1 MAYEE
6 KIYERDGDNEWA
18 FSEKEG
24 KDVFIKDTV
33 NGKKGYR
40 CLGKDCGN
48 QLISV
53 NKRTNP
59 NHKSYFKHVAVD
71 VKKGEIK
78 CTFSNREYREA
89 LASSILTRIKTIKVP
104 PLFIFNPTNNGESKL
119 LENSKFINAF
129 RVQSQVTFY
138 EDDDG
143 NIHRGKNPQVDKRY
157 LIRRPDVVFFNE
169 EDLPILFIELV
180 ITHKITDDKKAD
192 LHRLGIDTIQ
202 VIVPKTSPED
212 IEKNFYSTKNI
223 KWVYNEKATSTN
235 YFQVPSGNHQGVLEP
250 DEHQRGLFKES
261 YRCRI
266 SRVSNLIRTIKLCL
280 ESESFRN
287 SEQSFDS
294 ELSRVKGNTK
304 REKQELERLDESNRT
319 RALDRNRE
327 SERKFKDSY
336 GNLESRYNTKRKELE
351 DAVETYYYEEGITE
365 SIKYQIENFESAIKR
380 IEEETR
386 EFDKLIESEE
396 NRMEEEV
403 WREFV
408 RETELIVGRIE
419 EIRVENEII
428 EDKIRTSID
437 AQIKST
443 EKSIGNIGIRQKRI
457 DDTIRRDF
465 RTKIEFEESEI
476 ERFEREERELETTV
490 RDEFHRECIEHP
502 AKLPERIRSILETER
517 LANNFELAKRQEA
530 RYKRAYELFRK
541 GTWEKR

>member
-6 KIYERDGDNEWA
+6 KIYERDLDFEWA
-18 FSEKEG
+18 FSEKDG
-24 KDVFIKDTV
+24 KDVFIKDTI

-53 NKRTNP
+53 NIRTNP
-59 NHKSYFKHVAVD
+59 NHKSHFRHAPVN
-71 VKKGEIK
+71 VKNGEIK

-104 PLFIFNPTNNGESKL
+104 PLFIFNPTNNDESKL
-119 LENSKFINAF
+119 LEKSKFINAF

-143 NIHRGKNPQVDKRY
+143 IIHWGKNPQVDKRY

-202 VIVPKTSPED
+202 VIVPKTSQED

-223 KWVYNEKATSTN
+223 KWVYNEKAASTN

-294 ELSRVKGNTK
+294 ELSRVKGNTE
-304 REKQELERLDESNRT
+304 RERQELERLEESNRT
-319 RALDRNRE
+319 EALDRNKE
-327 SERKFKDSY
+327 ADKKIKDSY
-336 GNLESRYNTKRKELE
+336 GNLESRYIIKKRELE
-351 DAVETYYYEEGITE
+351 DAANSYYSDERIRE
-365 SIKYQIENFESAIKR
+365 SIKYKIADIESTIEQIEG
-380 IEEETR
+380 ETGK
-386 EFDKLIESEE
+386 FDKHIESEE
-396 NRMEEEV
+396 NRMEEQV

-408 RETELIVGRIE
+408 RETELVVGRID

-437 AQIKST
+437 SQIKST

-476 ERFEREERELETTV
+476 ERFEREERELATTV

-502 AKLPERIRSILETER
+502 AKLSERIRNILETER
-517 LANNFELAKRQEA
+517 LVHNFELAKRQEA